1 MTKMPSATTLLGLVL
16 YVLAFP
22 MTIMNERAAVVSYL
36 QHGEGLNL
44 VHEFNPDDLSSQKA
58 STAASYHQK
67 LLHITTTLFPDTPL
81 TVRDPDFGITVEGN
95 FVLERRVEMLQWLE
109 DDNAENSID
118 LEGDVEGTTDL
129 LPSSNRF
136 SYSLEWSSDSISSMS
151 YHDRETHSNPTFA
164 IQSQT
169 FTPPN
174 GLNIVPHYDSGKN
187 HPISTLQFRLASQ
200 DIRNFIKPKTLFY
213 IHEDTIHM
221 AGVDGS
227 GTSIL
232 AGAGTR
238 PKAAGKGLKK
248 LRRSDFELHDGMI
261 YTKTLPSVLSTTT
274 TTTTT
279 NSDSI
284 VAPNNPG
291 ALRISYRVTSM
302 ATGRQQNH
310 TTPLL
315 QRIHFAQHVA
325 RMHGLAQDLFFDRP
339 RRRARTSAHR
349 QLELL
354 PTIFSQQVRHFA
366 RRRTEW
372 WHQMEQSGGVCTV
385 RRNRTRTHLGF
396 LLLLLLLLLLQP
408 RNKSCQPNQQTT
420 TNLGRSRRRV
430 GPET

>member
-1 MTKMPSATTLLGLVL
+1 MPTSATTLLGLVL

-44 VHEFNPDDLSSQKA
+44 VHEFNPDDLSSQEA

-261 YTKTLPSVLSTTT
+261 YTKTLPSVLSTA

-302 ATGRQQNH
+302 ATGLSVLSGVDA
-310 TTPLL
+310 TGTLVP
-315 QRIHFAQHVA
+315 FALPSGKQ
-325 RMHGLAQDLFFDRP
+325 LFM
-339 RRRARTSAHR
+339 
-349 QLELL
+349 
-354 PTIFSQQVRHFA
+354 V
-366 RRRTEW
+366 
-372 WHQMEQSGGVCTV
+372 
-385 RRNRTRTHLGF
+385 
-396 LLLLLLLLLLQP
+396 
-408 RNKSCQPNQQTT
+408 
-420 TNLGRSRRRV
+420 RV
-430 GPET
+430 GPPLSATQMLRRADFENSVRLNTIRLFSFGMLFFGSLYLMVPLQVYLSTSSAKGMSRVLENLSRVGVCRSSFVGAAMVLSVIIGVLWVNVDVSV